1 MSFSNRG
8 KSTIWDAKTR
18 SQKKKRVY
26 LNSATDIRRM
36 VDKAYREFW
45 SKRKVGPY
53 GV

>member
-1 MSFSNRG
+1 MSISNRG
-8 KSTIWDAKTR
+8 KSTIWDRKTTK
-18 SQKKKRVY
+18 KKKRVY